1 MMKRRDLLNKLK
13 RIAKDQGVDYIV
25 TEGGR
30 HTRVDVG
37 ENTTQVPR
45 HNEIGDMLAKQI
57 IKQAEG
63 KDTK

>member
-1 MMKRRDLLNKLK
+1 MKRRDLLARLK
-13 RIAKDQGVDYIV
+13 RTAKDRGVDYTL

-37 ENTTQVPR
+37 ENTTYVPR
-45 HNEIGDMLAKQI
+45 HVEIGDMLAKQI

-63 KDTK
+63 KDTQ

>member
-13 RIAKDQGVDYIV
+13 RTAKELGVDYKV
-25 TEGGR
+25 TEGAR

-37 ENTTQVPR
+37 GNTTQVPR

-63 KDTK
+63 KDTQ